1 MASIFSNP
9 WVSIPLA
16 LLVSLQVGLW
26 AGGVEAGWLALAQ
39 SAAVGVFALCLRY
52 ATRARSGP
60 VIVTSGGGAAPVDA
74 ALQLVSS
81 VMDHSRKQFERV
93 HADNDHATR
102 MLEEA
107 IGGLL
112 QSFKNI
118 EAQAKSQLRIANELT
133 HARSAEGDEDA
144 FSFERFAELAE
155 ETLNLFVQNTVQTS
169 VTGVAL
175 INVLDDICNKVGV
188 VQGFLA
194 DIDAISKQTNLLAL
208 NAAIEAARAG
218 EAGRGFAV
226 VADEVRK
233 LSQRTQEFNLHI
245 RGDILQVNDLVRQ
258 ANDKAATLAETDM
271 NLALTSKKQIEK
283 TIKLIEGIN
292 GAMQASIDEL
302 KQIAGEVEK
311 STTLA
316 FTSMQFQDVVGQA
329 VGRTNCRIEQMCDLL
344 QTFSLSLA
352 SVVTAADLNAVSD
365 EFAARIAGLDA
376 TQDSVT
382 ESRSDMAAGEI
393 EFF

>member
-352 SVVTAADLNAVSD
+352 SVVTAADFKAVSD